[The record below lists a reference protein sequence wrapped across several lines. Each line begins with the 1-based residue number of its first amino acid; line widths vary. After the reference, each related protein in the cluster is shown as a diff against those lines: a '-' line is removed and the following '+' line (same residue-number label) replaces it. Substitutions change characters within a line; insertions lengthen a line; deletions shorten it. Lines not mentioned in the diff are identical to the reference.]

1 MGIMHKILLVEDDRN
16 TLEGLAEILQQEGYE
31 ITKAIDGQSAVREIK
46 ASTYNVILTDLLL
59 PDFDGLEVASQA
71 WKEQSDLMVV
81 MMTAFGSV
89 KHAVNAMK
97 QGIYDYLTKP
107 IDIDELLI
115 VISKAINEQQL
126 RIENI
131 SLKDKIT
138 SKYQYDNIIGSS
150 GKMQEVFK
158 KVSKIANSDAT
169 VLIRGES
176 GTGKELIA
184 RAIHYNS
191 SRKNK
196 DMMEIN
202 CSSIPETLLESE
214 LFGHEKGSFTGAH
227 KMIKGK
233 FETAD
238 GGTIFLDE
246 IGELSANVQVK
257 LLRFLQEKKFNRVG
271 GTEFISVDV
280 RVIAAT
286 NANLEEALQKG
297 KFREDLYYR
306 LNVIPIFLPS
316 LKERPDDIG
325 PLIEYF
331 INKFSQ
337 KNNKKIDSISAEA
350 LSICMKYSW
359 PGNVRELENSME
371 NAVVLTEGNI
381 ILPEDLPFYIKAQ
394 KPENNVPDISQLD
407 GLTYQDQ
414 IEYAEK
420 IIISKALEET
430 NGNKTHA
437 AKQLGFSIRTMR
449 NKANKYG
456 L

>member
-1 MGIMHKILLVEDDRN
+1 MYKILLVEDDRN
-16 TLEGLAEILQQEGYE
+16 TLEGLANILEQEGYE
-31 ITKAIDGQSAVREIK
+31 VVKAIDGATAVREVK
-46 ASTYNVILTDLLL
+46 SSVFNLILTDLLL
-59 PDFDGLEVASQA
+59 PDFDGSEVALQA
-71 WKEQSDLMVV
+71 WKEQPDIMVI

-107 IDIDELLI
+107 INIDELLI

-131 SLKDKIT
+131 ALKDKIKT
-138 SKYQYDNIIGSS
+138 KYHYDNIIGSS
-150 GKMQEVFK
+150 GKMQEVFS
-158 KVSKIANSDAT
+158 KVNKIANSDAT
-169 VLIRGES
+169 VLLRGDS

-184 RAIHYNS
+184 RLIHYNS

-196 DMMEIN
+196 NLMEIN

-257 LLRFLQEKKFNRVG
+257 LLRFLQEKRFNRVG
-271 GTEFISVDV
+271 GTNFISVDA

-286 NANLEEALQKG
+286 NANLEEKIQADQ
-297 KFREDLYYR
+297 FREDLYYR

-316 LKERPDDIG
+316 LKERPEDIG
-325 PLIEYF
+325 PLLEYF
-331 INKFSQ
+331 IKKFT
-337 KNNKKIDSISAEA
+337 KK
-350 LSICMKYSW
+350 
-359 PGNVRELENSME
+359 
-371 NAVVLTEGNI
+371 
-381 ILPEDLPFYIKAQ
+381 
-394 KPENNVPDISQLD
+394 
-407 GLTYQDQ
+407 
-414 IEYAEK
+414 
-420 IIISKALEET
+420 
-430 NGNKTHA
+430 
-437 AKQLGFSIRTMR
+437 KQ
-449 NKANKYG
+449 
-456 L
+456 